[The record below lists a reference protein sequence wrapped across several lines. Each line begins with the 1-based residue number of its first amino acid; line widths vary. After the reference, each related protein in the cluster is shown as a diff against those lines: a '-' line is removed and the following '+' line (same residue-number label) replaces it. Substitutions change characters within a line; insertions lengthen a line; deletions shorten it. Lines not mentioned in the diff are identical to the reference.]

1 MAAARHRSG
10 IVPEESLGAEAALRL
25 FTDGAARACGLPPPL
40 QPGSPADLVVLAAD
54 PVETEPLLVEQLEV
68 LATYVDGD
76 EVWRHPDHSVRGRSD
91 PPSPPQP

>member
-10 IVPEESLGAEAALRL
+10 IVPVESLGAEAALAL

-68 LATYVDGD
+68 LATVDGD
-76 EVWRHPDHSVRGRSD
+76 EVWRHPDHSVRGRSG
-91 PPSPPQP
+91 PPSPRQ